1 MDSMQNIHSN
11 RYNTFITMAKY
22 KFPQF
27 NVEIIDPVIIMTI
40 VHDNVIDHTCS
51 VEMKLTSDGANFGI
65 TLDGF
70 TYVSDW
76 SDDEVRIWAF
86 IELQKY
92 EV

>member
-1 MDSMQNIHSN
+1 M
-11 RYNTFITMAKY
+11 TY

-40 VHDNVIDHTCS
+40 VHDNVLDHTCS
-51 VEMKLTSDGANFGI
+51 VDMELTANDAKFGI
-65 TLDGF
+65 NLIGF